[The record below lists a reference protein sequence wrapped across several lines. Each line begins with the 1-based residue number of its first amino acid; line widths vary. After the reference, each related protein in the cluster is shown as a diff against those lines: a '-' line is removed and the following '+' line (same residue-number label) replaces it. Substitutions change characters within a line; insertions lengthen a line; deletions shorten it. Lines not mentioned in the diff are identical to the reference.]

1 MRRIGLHKEK
11 DNRGTRISHG
21 FTLAELLITV
31 AIVGILAAFGFVAVV
46 QAHKNLRLREMDD
59 TAREIFVAA
68 QNHLTAAKASG
79 KWSVFY
85 NNYKDSEDSAA
96 VLGERMKDKPSDYPA
111 SDAFTS
117 DSHDYRVTEFD
128 KSSDDPDLLEILL
141 PGGAVDATLLPGEDA
156 NGPKIRIEYDAKSAS
171 IYAVWYTDG
180 KTGVS
185 LRHLLPRRFPRQ

>member
-1 MRRIGLHKEK
+1 MV
-11 DNRGTRISHG
+11 
-21 FTLAELLITV
+21 V
-31 AIVGILAAFGFVAVV
+31 AIILILAGFGFVAVNRY
-46 QAHKNLRLREMDD
+46 QKRLKRVEMDNV
-59 TAREIFVAA
+59 AREIFVAA

-85 NNYKDSEDSAA
+85 DNYKDSEDSAA

-128 KSSDDPDLLEILL
+128 KSSDDPDLLKILL
-141 PGGAVDATLLPGEDA
+141 PSGAVDATLLPGEDA

-180 KTGVS
+180 KTGVFS
-185 LRHLLPRRFPRQ
+185 SASSAT